1 MTARSSH
8 RQSSDSLTL
17 PENCQN
23 TVRVSSIPCH
33 VSQVISEASS
43 CHIRSVIMSSPKR
56 HHVISEASSCHLQSV
71 IMSSPKRHHVI
82 SKASSCHLRSVIM
95 SSPRHSRSIARP
107 SSSLVAVSQLL
118 FHYVGSVI
126 TPSHH
131 YRHLPPNRLQ
141 ALFQIAPEMS
151 CVPSSRSE
159 GQ

>member
-43 CHIRSVIMSSPKR
+43 CHLR
-56 HHVISEASSCHLQSV
+56 SV

-151 CVPSSRSE
+151 CVASSRSE